1 MIKAFRAL
9 KYRNFKLFFP
19 GLVISQT
26 GIWMQ
31 SVAVAWLVYD
41 ITKSPFAMGSIM
53 CFNAVPLLF
62 ITPFGGVIVD
72 KFDRHKLLFA
82 IQILF
87 ALQAFLMT
95 LISYGGFIHIWNI
108 ILLSLFLNI
117 IASIDAPLR
126 QSTFICLV
134 DDVHDLGNAISL
146 NSCCF
151 NLARLVGPA
160 LAGLII
166 ARIDVRA
173 CFLINFLCLMP
184 SVFLVKMMKINDIKS
199 EEIKNAT
206 IIEGLKEGVRYIATH
221 QQIKLLLQF
230 VAVFSF
236 VVLTYSVLIPMYS
249 KDVLNSDADVLGLL
263 MSMTGVGAL
272 LASLFLASQTSTKGL
287 RKFLLCGTLLIGIS
301 FVGIGMIHSVAFS
314 AFFMF
319 CAGFGMPT
327 FFVSNN
333 MLIQS
338 IVDDDKRGRVMSI
351 NALCFMGTTSVSS
364 FIAGSIAD
372 FFGIAQTFTIL
383 GCILFLMAVYFG
395 LKLHSINFSEKKTL
409 C

>member
-1 MIKAFRAL
+1 MLQAFRAL
-9 KYRNFKLFFP
+9 KYRNFRLFFP
-19 GLVISQT
+19 GLIVSQT

-31 SVAVAWLVYD
+31 NVAVAWLVYD
-41 ITKSPFAMGSIM
+41 LTKSPFTMGTIM
-53 CFNAVPLLF
+53 CINAIPLLF

-72 KFDRHKLLFA
+72 KFNRQNLLFT

-87 ALQAFLMT
+87 ALQALLMT
-95 LISYGGFIHIWNI
+95 IASYGGFIQLWI
-108 ILLSLFLNI
+108 IVCLSLFLHI

-126 QSTFICLV
+126 QSTFVCLV
-134 DDVHDLGNAISL
+134 DDMNDLSNAISL
-146 NSCCF
+146 NSCSF

-166 ARIDVRA
+166 ANIDVRA

-184 SVFLVKMMKINDIKS
+184 LAFLVKMMRINDVKS
-199 EEIKNAT
+199 EKIKNAT
-206 IIEGLKEGVRYIATH
+206 ILEGLKEGLIYISHH

-236 VVLTYSVLIPMYS
+236 LVLTYSVLLPMYC

-272 LASLFLASQTSTKGL
+272 TASLFLASKTSTNGL
-287 RKFLLCGTLLIGIS
+287 RNLLLYGTVLISLS
-301 FVGIGMIHSVAFS
+301 FVGIGFIHSVAFD

-319 CAGFGMPT
+319 VAGFGMPT
-327 FFVSNN
+327 FFASNN
-333 MLIQS
+333 MIMQS

-364 FIAGSIAD
+364 FIAGSIAE
-372 FFGIAQTFTIL
+372 FFGIAQTFIIL
-383 GCILFLMAVYFG
+383 GCLLFFMTIYFG
-395 LKLHSINFSEKKTL
+395 IRLHRLNFSEK
-409 C
+409 

>member
-9 KYRNFKLFFP
+9 KYRNFRLFFP
-19 GLVISQT
+19 GLIVSQV

-41 ITKSPFAMGSIM
+41 LTKSPFAMGSIM
-53 CFNAVPLLF
+53 CVNAIPLLC

-72 KFDRHKLLFA
+72 KFNRHKLLFA

-87 ALQAFLMT
+87 ALQALLMT
-95 LISYGGFIHIWNI
+95 IASYGGFIQIWI
-108 ILLSLFLNI
+108 IVCLSLFLNI
-117 IASIDAPLR
+117 VASIDAPLR

-134 DDVHDLGNAISL
+134 DDVKDLGNAISL

-151 NLARLVGPA
+151 NLARLIGPA

-166 ARIDVRA
+166 ANIDVRA

-184 SVFLVKMMKINDIKS
+184 SVFLVKMMRINDIKS
-199 EEIKNAT
+199 EKIKNAT
-206 IIEGLKEGVRYIATH
+206 IIEGLKEGLSYISKH

-230 VAVFSF
+230 VAVYSF
-236 VVLTYSVLIPMYS
+236 LVLTYSVLIPMYC

-272 LASLFLASQTSTKGL
+272 LASLFLASKTTSSSGF
-287 RKFLLCGTLLIGIS
+287 RKNLLFGTILISISFIGIG
-301 FVGIGMIHSVAFS
+301 FIHSVTFDAL
-314 AFFMF
+314 FMF
-319 CAGFGMPT
+319 VAGFGMPT

-338 IVDDDKRGRVMSI
+338 IVDDDKRGRVLSI
-351 NALCFMGTTSVSS
+351 HALCFMGTSSVSS
-364 FIAGSIAD
+364 FLAGSIAE
-372 FFGIAQTFTIL
+372 FFGIAQTFIIL
-383 GCILFLMAVYFG
+383 GCLLILIAAYFG
-395 LKLHSINFSEKKTL
+395 VKLYKLNFTES
-409 C
+409 

>member
-9 KYRNFKLFFP
+9 KYRNFRLFFP

-26 GIWMQ
+26 GVWMQ

-41 ITKSPFAMGSIM
+41 LTKSPFAMGSIM
-53 CFNAVPLLF
+53 CFNAIPLLLV
-62 ITPFGGVIVD
+62 TPFAGVIVD
-72 KFDRHKLLFA
+72 KFDRHKLLFV

-95 LISYGGFIHIWNI
+95 FISYSGIVQIWNI
-108 ILLSLFLNI
+108 VVLSVFLNI
-117 IASIDAPLR
+117 VASIDAPLR

-134 DDVHDLGNAISL
+134 DDIKDLGNAISL

-151 NLARLVGPA
+151 NLARLIGPA
-160 LAGLII
+160 LAGIII
-166 ARIDVRA
+166 ARIDVKA
-173 CFLINFLCLMP
+173 CFLINFLCLLP
-184 SVFLVKMMKINDIKS
+184 SVFLVKMMHINDVKS
-199 EEIKNAT
+199 EDIKNST
-206 IIEGLKEGVRYIATH
+206 IINGLKEGLKYISNH

-230 VAVFSF
+230 VAVYSF
-236 VVLTYSVLIPMYS
+236 IVLTYSVLIPMYS

-272 LASLFLASQTSTKGL
+272 TASLFLASKTSTKKDF
-287 RKFLLCGTLLIGIS
+287 RNQLLYGTVLIGIS
-301 FVGIGMIHSVAFS
+301 FVALGLVHSVLFDS
-314 AFFMF
+314 LFMF
-319 CAGFGMPT
+319 LAGFGMPT

-351 NALCFMGTTSVSS
+351 NALCFMGTSSVSS
-364 FIAGSIAD
+364 FIAGSIAE
-372 FFGIAQTFTIL
+372 FFGIAQTFLILGTIL
-383 GCILFLMAVYFG
+383 FIMAVYFG
-395 LKLHSINFSEKKTL
+395 FKLHRLNFSE
-409 C
+409 